1 MTTLNIF
8 KGYDN
13 TLSFNTTDTQHK
25 YLKDEESR
33 AKEALLDLKTLY
45 KLSQG
50 NTLDFRL
57 PQIPTKTHSKPHKRS
72 MSEAK
77 GSRFIEQT
85 PKKPKELL
93 TNITAQFLSKM
104 KTQPKIK
111 GNRSPFSNKNYKREQ
126 FFQGFSINKEDN
138 QMSVVNFPKYLNFLN
153 SEDHIDEIPTAQLA
167 SKSIN
172 STNRVSVRNKS
183 HISHKEIE
191 VKNFDNT
198 ELNYKNEELSP
209 FPRTKTTNIRRSIIV
224 SEGAIME
231 KMNKIATKLMKNL
244 KKLETLNNF
253 NKIKTFNELAKL
265 FNNNPFLKS
274 VFFDSTGQEL
284 NPKLSKSFIAQS
296 IVIYPSKFNRN
307 PNENRIRY
315 NHEGIKILEKLIESM
330 KDFCF
335 KKKLIDLKAGEKD
348 IIDSQ
353 KALKFV
359 EKQYFRHKN
368 TQKLESLDDFG
379 TTIEIPLNYNLHISK
394 LLGDFEEKFGKLDK
408 IKEKKKVVGGKVDE
422 MMQVLCE
429 NFANINNK
437 I

>member
-8 KGYDN
+8 KGYNN
-13 TLSFNTTDTQHK
+13 TLSFTTIDTQHK
-25 YLKDEESR
+25 QMKDEDCR
-33 AKEALLDLKTLY
+33 AKEALMDLKTLY

-57 PQIPTKTHSKPHKRS
+57 PQIPTKTNHKPHKRS

-77 GSRFIEQT
+77 GSRFIAET
-85 PKKPKELL
+85 PKKPSEFA
-93 TNITAQFLSKM
+93 NITAQFLCKM
-104 KTQPKIK
+104 KTRPKIK
-111 GNRSPFSNKNYKREQ
+111 ETKSPFSNKNFKRNN
-126 FFQGFSINKEDN
+126 FFQGFSLNKEESE
-138 QMSVVNFPKYLNFLN
+138 MSAGNFPKYLNFLN
-153 SEDHIDEIPTAQLA
+153 SENHIEEISTAQLP

-172 STNRVSVRNKS
+172 STNRASVRNKS
-183 HISHKEIE
+183 HVSHKEIE
-191 VKNFDNT
+191 GKNNENIEAFN
-198 ELNYKNEELSP
+198 KNEDLSP
-209 FPRTKTTNIRRSIIV
+209 LPRGKTMNGRRSLI
-224 SEGAIME
+224 STEGAIME
-231 KMNKIATKLMKNL
+231 KMNRIAAKLMKNL

-253 NKIKTFNELAKL
+253 NKIKTFNELTKL

-274 VFFDSTGQEL
+274 VFLNTTGQEL

-307 PNENRIRY
+307 PNENRIKY
-315 NHEGIKILEKLIESM
+315 NLEGIKILEKLIESM

-359 EKQYFRHKN
+359 ETQYFRHKN
-368 TQKLESLDDFG
+368 TQKLRALDDFT
-379 TTIEIPLNYNLHISK
+379 TTIEIPLNYNLQISK
-394 LLGDFEEKFGKLDK
+394 LLGEFEEKFGKLDK
-408 IKEKKKVVGGKVDE
+408 IKEKKKVVGENVDK

-429 NFANINNK
+429 NFATINNK